1 MIDHGLLASLLLT
14 YAIALVLLIALAR
27 LRVPS
32 IVALMLAG
40 IVAGPHGVRVVS
52 AAEDVDMLAELG
64 IVLLL
69 FTVGLDFSMTAV
81 RQIWRTILVAGILQ
95 IVGTAALIALLV
107 AGVGKFSTEL
117 AVFIGL
123 FVALSSTAIV
133 LKGLAER
140 NELTAPHGRLS
151 VGILLLQDLAIVIL
165 LLLVPI
171 LSGKMPISAMPLA
184 LLRALVAIGA
194 VAGASRLLLPPFL
207 RLVTSSGRREAF
219 PLAVVVASV
228 GTAWLGSLIGLSM
241 AVGAFLAGLMLA
253 ESEFSH
259 QAYAEVR
266 PVRDV
271 LSGLFFISLGMLVDL
286 RMILAHL
293 PLVMA
298 VAGAIIGL
306 KTIVAGNALA
316 VTATP
321 MRVAIASAVGLSQVG
336 EFSFILGRAGV
347 ESGLLPA
354 DLWQVLLG
362 ASVATMVVTPAL
374 LGIAP
379 TLAVR
384 LTNAAENLRERAGGK
399 RAVDRPATKESLSA
413 GETGGHADHVI
424 ILGFGAGGR
433 LMARA
438 LHDLGISYLVLELN
452 GATVRHAR
460 AEGEHIIYGDATSP
474 ESLEAACVDRA
485 LAIVSLLSDPDAT
498 RRMVKLVRQRAP
510 AIQIIART
518 RYRLEAERL
527 LSDGASVAVAE
538 EQEASL
544 EVLAQLLARLDIP
557 GNVIE
562 PLLEVFR
569 RESVSMRAVKAPF
582 ASPAGLPQVLQH
594 LPVSTHQVE
603 ANDWAADRTMAE
615 INLRARTGATAL
627 AIQRNGSYVTPVPPD
642 EHVQPSDVLYLVGD
656 ESDILLARR
665 LLTSGE

>member
-1 MIDHGLLASLLLT
+1 MLDHGLLPSLLVT
-14 YAIALVLLIALAR
+14 YAIALVLLIGLAR
-27 LRVPS
+27 LHVPS
-32 IVALMLAG
+32 LVALMLAG
-40 IVAGPHGVRVVS
+40 VVAGPHGIRVVS
-52 AAEDVDMLAELG
+52 APEDVEMLAELG

-81 RQIWRTILVAGILQ
+81 RQIWRTIVIAGLLQ
-95 IVGTAALIALLV
+95 IVGTAALIAVLV
-107 AGVGKFSTEL
+107 RTLGEVSTQL

-171 LSGKMPISAMPLA
+171 LSGKTPVSAMPLA

-219 PLAVVVASV
+219 PLAVIVASV
-228 GTAWLGSLIGLSM
+228 GTAWLGSLVGLSM

-286 RMILAHL
+286 RMILEHL
-293 PLVMA
+293 PAVLA
-298 VAGAIIGL
+298 VAGGIIGL
-306 KTIVAGNALA
+306 KAVVAGNAL
-316 VTATP
+316 VLTATP
-321 MRVAIASAVGLSQVG
+321 VRVAIAAAIGLSQVG
-336 EFSFILGRAGV
+336 EFSFILGRAGL

-354 DLWQVLLG
+354 TLWQVLLG

-379 TLAVR
+379 SLAVR
-384 LTNAAENLRERAGGK
+384 LTRAADRIWTRAG
-399 RAVDRPATKESLSA
+399 A
-413 GETGGHADHVI
+413 GQLADFAAATGGSAEVAGLSGHVI

-438 LHDLGISYLVLELN
+438 LHDLGIPYLVLELN
-452 GATVRHAR
+452 GVTVRHAR
-460 AEGEHIIYGDATSP
+460 AEGEQIIYGDATSP
-474 ESLEAACVDRA
+474 ESLEAASVSRA

-498 RRMVKLVRQRAP
+498 RRMVRLVRQHAP

-527 LSDGASVAVAE
+527 LADGATVAVAE

-544 EVLAQLLARLDIP
+544 EVLAQMLARLDIP

-562 PLLEVFR
+562 PLLDVFR
-569 RESVSMRAVKAPF
+569 RESVSLRSLKAPSV
-582 ASPAGLPQVLQH
+582 SPAGLPQVLQH
-594 LPVSTHQVE
+594 LPVSTHLVE
-603 ANDWAADRTMAE
+603 QKDWAADRTMAE
-615 INLRARTGATAL
+615 IDLRARTGATAL

-642 EHVQPSDVLYLVGD
+642 EHVRPSDVLYLVGD
-656 ESDILLARR
+656 DSDILLARR

>member
-1 MIDHGLLASLLLT
+1 MIDHGLLPSLLLA
-14 YAIALVLLIALAR
+14 YAIALVLLVALAR
-27 LRVPS
+27 LHVPS
-32 IVALMLAG
+32 LVALMLAG
-40 IVAGPHGVRVVS
+40 IVAGPHGLGVVS
-52 AAEDVDMLAELG
+52 DPEDVEMLAELG

-81 RQIWRTILVAGILQ
+81 RQIWRTIVIAGILQ
-95 IVGTAALIALLV
+95 IVGTAALIAVLV
-107 AGVGKFSTEL
+107 RLFGGLSTQL
-117 AVFIGL
+117 AIFIGL

-171 LSGKMPISAMPLA
+171 LSGKTPVSAMPLA
-184 LLRALVAIGA
+184 LLRALLAIGA

-228 GTAWLGSLIGLSM
+228 GTAWLGSLVGLSM

-286 RMILAHL
+286 RMILEHL
-293 PLVMA
+293 PLVIA
-298 VAGAIIGL
+298 VAAGIIGL
-306 KTIVAGNALA
+306 KTIVAGAALVA
-316 VTATP
+316 AATP
-321 MRVAIASAVGLSQVG
+321 VRVAIAAAIGLSQVG
-336 EFSFILGRAGV
+336 EFSFILGQAGLA
-347 ESGLLPA
+347 SGLLP
-354 DLWQVLLG
+354 LTFWQVLLG

-374 LGIAP
+374 LGVAP
-379 TLAVR
+379 SLAVR
-384 LTNAAENLRERAGGK
+384 TIRAVENVSERLGRKKRVGDAAAEG
-399 RAVDRPATKESLSA
+399 SA
-413 GETGGHADHVI
+413 AAISSGLADHVI
-424 ILGFGAGGR
+424 ILGFGSGGR

-438 LHDLGISYLVLELN
+438 LHDLGIPYLVLELN
-452 GATVRHAR
+452 GATVRHER
-460 AEGEHIIYGDATSP
+460 AQGEHIIYGDATSP

-498 RRMVKLVRQRAP
+498 RRMVRLVRQHAP
-510 AIQIIART
+510 SIQIIART
-518 RYRLEAERL
+518 RYRLEADRL
-527 LSDGASVAVAE
+527 LADGASVAVAE

-544 EVLAQLLARLDIP
+544 EVLAQLLGRLDIP

-562 PLLEVFR
+562 PLLDVFR
-569 RESVSMRAVKAPF
+569 RESVSMRSLKAPF

-603 ANDWAADRTMAE
+603 GKDWAADRTMSE

-627 AIQRNGSYVTPVPPD
+627 AIQRSGSYVTPVPPD
-642 EHVQPSDVLYLVGD
+642 EHVLPSDVLYLVGD

>member
-1 MIDHGLLASLLLT
+1 MLDHGLLPSLLLT
-14 YAIALVLLIALAR
+14 YAIALVLLIGLAR
-27 LRVPS
+27 LHVPS
-32 IVALMLAG
+32 LVALMLAG
-40 IVAGPHGVRVVS
+40 IVAGPHGIRVVS
-52 AAEDVDMLAELG
+52 APEDVEMLAELG

-81 RQIWRTILVAGILQ
+81 RQIWRTIVIAGLLQ
-95 IVGTAALIALLV
+95 ILGTVALIAVLV
-107 AGVGKFSTEL
+107 RTLGEVSTQL

-171 LSGKMPISAMPLA
+171 LSGKTPVSAMPLA
-184 LLRALVAIGA
+184 LLRALAAIGA

-219 PLAVVVASV
+219 PLAVIVASV
-228 GTAWLGSLIGLSM
+228 GTAWLGSLVGLSM

-286 RMILAHL
+286 RLILEHL
-293 PLVMA
+293 PMVLA
-298 VAGAIIGL
+298 VAGGIIGL
-306 KTIVAGNALA
+306 KAVVAGNAL
-316 VTATP
+316 VMTATP
-321 MRVAIASAVGLSQVG
+321 LRVAIAAAIGLSQVG
-336 EFSFILGRAGV
+336 EFSFILGRAGL

-354 DLWQVLLG
+354 TLWQVLLG

-379 TLAVR
+379 SMAVR
-384 LTNAAENLRERAGGK
+384 LTRAADRIWARAGSG
-399 RAVDRPATKESLSA
+399 RLAEVAAAA
-413 GETGGHADHVI
+413 GESAEVAGLSGHVI

-438 LHDLGISYLVLELN
+438 LHDLGIPYLVLELN
-452 GATVRHAR
+452 GVTVRHAR
-460 AEGEHIIYGDATSP
+460 AEGERIIYGDATSP
-474 ESLEAACVDRA
+474 ESLEAASVSRA

-498 RRMVKLVRQRAP
+498 RRMVKLVRQHAP

-518 RYRLEAERL
+518 RYRLEADRL
-527 LSDGASVAVAE
+527 LADGATVAVAE

-544 EVLAQLLARLDIP
+544 EVLAQMLARLDIP

-562 PLLEVFR
+562 PLLDVFR
-569 RESVSMRAVKAPF
+569 RESVSLRTLRAPSV
-582 ASPAGLPQVLQH
+582 SPAGLPQVLQH
-594 LPVSTHQVE
+594 LPVSTHQVGQK
-603 ANDWAADRTMAE
+603 DWAADRSMGE
-615 INLRARTGATAL
+615 IDLRARTGATAL

-642 EHVQPSDVLYLVGD
+642 EHVRPSDVLYLVGD
-656 ESDILLARR
+656 DSDILLARR